1 MEKSSTQSLL
11 SAGWTFAKLMI
22 PEEALRKAALSIAR
36 EMLGEPD
43 AQGWTNATWAFAKLE
58 VGEEALKKAVPSRA
72 RERLGEFSAQGKKT
86 GTR

>member
-43 AQGWTNATWAFAKLE
+43 AQGWTNTTWAFVTLGVRQELLCAIVGRAMVRPEE
-58 VGEEALKKAVPSRA
+58 VN
-72 RERLGEFSAQGKKT
+72 AQNLANT
-86 GTR
+86 A